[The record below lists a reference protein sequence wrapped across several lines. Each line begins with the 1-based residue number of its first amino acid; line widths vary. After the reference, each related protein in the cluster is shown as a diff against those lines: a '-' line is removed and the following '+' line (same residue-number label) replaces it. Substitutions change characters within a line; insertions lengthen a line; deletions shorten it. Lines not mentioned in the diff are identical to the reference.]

1 MKFIHGVVLAVATF
15 VVATPIWASTN
26 TIWGGFEDTTTSGGS
41 DYDYNDLVFSITGN
55 GLTLNT
61 TVGVW
66 QNESGVTLGSS
77 GTPFWNNSSQDGG
90 ANNVGYCIYG
100 GGACNGG
107 TALDAGAQ
115 YLATSTET
123 SVNDVNFTAL
133 CTSTNNSPCVDT
145 SVTLKIS
152 ADTDD
157 LGWALV
163 SNPSVVHSL
172 GGVGTYTF
180 TPTGT
185 FELVGI
191 VNGSTQ
197 YYSDNTQV
205 SPSQFAFFESPTS
218 PTPEPSSLALL
229 GSGLL
234 GMAGIARRRFKK

>member
-1 MKFIHGVVLAVATF
+1 MKFIHGVVLALASF
-15 VVATPIWASTN
+15 VVATPIWASSN
-26 TIWGGFEDTTTSGGS
+26 TIWGGFEDTTGPGS
-41 DYDYNDLVFSITGN
+41 DYDYNDLVFSITGSS
-55 GLTLNT
+55 LTLNT
-61 TVGVW
+61 AAGVW

-90 ANNVGYCIYG
+90 ANNVGFCIYG

-115 YLATSTET
+115 YLATSTGG
-123 SVNDVNFTAL
+123 SVNDVTFSVNGD
-133 CTSTNNSPCVDT
+133 VDT

-152 ADTDD
+152 SDTDD

-163 SNPSVVHSL
+163 SDPSVVTSL

-180 TPTGT
+180 TPGGN
-185 FELVGI
+185 FILVGI
-191 VNGSTQ
+191 VNGSTD
-197 YYSDNTQV
+197 YSSD
-205 SPSQFAFFESPTS
+205 SGSGISQFAFFESPAS

-234 GMAGIARRRFKK
+234 GMAGIARRRFGKK